1 MVLKLRS
8 ICLQVSPLFESDVI
22 SDGIQTRFAD
32 ADDVLVFESDV
43 ISDGIQTVIV
53 ANKLSIEFESD
64 VISDGIQTYAS
75 PDCR

>member
-1 MVLKLRS
+1 MIRLSKV
-8 ICLQVSPLFESDVI
+8 FESDVI

-43 ISDGIQTVIV
+43 ISDGIQT
-53 ANKLSIEFESD
+53 NYLTSIKRSVFESD